1 MSNIMDIHDAPV
13 EDPRNSETDYDSETE
28 YDSDDELQL
37 ASKLLFYSRYY
48 ARLPHMSD
56 KEYSAYINFRLSRK
70 YMWPEYY
77 TEMTIAPEEE
87 DAWAERLQEMRD
99 DGLWEDT

>member
-1 MSNIMDIHDAPV
+1 MSNIMDIHAAPV
-13 EDPRNSETDYDSETE
+13 EDAHTSETE
-28 YDSDDELQL
+28 FDSDDELHL
-37 ASKLLFYSRYY
+37 APKLLFYSRYY

-70 YMWPEYY
+70 YY